1 MTTLTTRGTATSRSL
16 AAMTLLTAAVTGSAL
31 AGVDGAAGA
40 TRGAAGRTQSSP
52 ADPVLAWNATSATIA
67 FAAGSFQPEGLIR
80 LASVQAA
87 VFDAVVA
94 IDGGF
99 TPYVAHRRGSRGA
112 SVAAAV
118 ATAAHDTLVVRFPT
132 QQAAADTS
140 YAAALAA
147 IPDGQAKSDG
157 TAVGAQ
163 AAADVLAARSGD
175 GLAAPVTYAFG
186 SGPGAWILP
195 TDNANPALQ
204 TPQTPWVAQMRPFLI
219 ERADQF
225 RPGPPPALTS
235 ARYARDLNEVEA
247 YGSATSA
254 VRTPAQTDVARF
266 WTANAL
272 TFNNAVAR
280 QITTALG
287 LDAAQ
292 TARALALN
300 MMVDADS
307 LIACF
312 DAKYHYSFWRPFT
325 AIRGAGSDGN
335 PATSA
340 DPTWVPLVPTPNH
353 PEYPAAHACLSSADA
368 AFYADLLGTR
378 HINLSITSPATG
390 TTHFFAT
397 PQDLDDEV
405 INTRVW
411 AGLHYRNSG
420 QVGIR
425 LGSAV
430 ANAALDDALAP
441 TER

>member
-1 MTTLTTRGTATSRSL
+1 MTMPTSRGPATTRSL
-16 AAMTLLTAAVTGSAL
+16 AVMTLLTVAVAGSAL

-52 ADPVLAWNATSATIA
+52 ADPVLAWNVTSASIA
-67 FAAGSFQPEGLIR
+67 LAAGSFQPEGLIR

-99 TPYVAHRRGSRGA
+99 TPYVAHRRGPRGA

-132 QQAAADTS
+132 QTASADAS
-140 YAAALAA
+140 YGTALAA
-147 IPDGQAKSDG
+147 IPDGPAKSDG
-157 TAVGAQ
+157 VTVGAQ

-175 GLAAPVTYAFG
+175 GLAAPVTYVFG
-186 SGPGAWILP
+186 SGPGVWILP
-195 TDNANPALQ
+195 TDNTNPAMQ

-219 ERADQF
+219 DRADQF

-247 YGSATSA
+247 YGSATSS

-266 WTANAL
+266 WTANVL

-287 LDAAQ
+287 FDAAQ

-300 MMVDADS
+300 MMIDADA
-307 LIACF
+307 LITCF

-325 AIRGAGSDGN
+325 AIRGAGTDGN
-335 PATSA
+335 PATTA

-368 AFYADLLGTR
+368 VVYAALLGTR

-397 PQDLDDEV
+397 PADIDNEV

-411 AGLHYRNSG
+411 AGLHYRTSG

-425 LGSAV
+425 LGTAV
-430 ANAALDDALAP
+430 ANAGLDDALAP
-441 TER
+441 TDR